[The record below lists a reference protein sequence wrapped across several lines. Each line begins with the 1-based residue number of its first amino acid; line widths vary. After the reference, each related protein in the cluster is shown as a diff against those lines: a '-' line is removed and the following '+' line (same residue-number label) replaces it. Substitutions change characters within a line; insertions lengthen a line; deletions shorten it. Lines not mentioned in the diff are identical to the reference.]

1 MSKTQ
6 LGVIFGSRSC
16 EREVAIISA
25 VQLMNHV
32 NVEAYDV
39 IPVYI
44 SEQGVWYTGAPLR
57 KIETFRHFNPDAPG
71 IERVELDMTAGSGAL
86 LATRP
91 GKGLFGHPTRVMVA
105 RLEVCLVVM
114 HGLNGEDGTLQG
126 MLELANLPYTS
137 TGVAGSAIGMD
148 KIMMKQFFRGA
159 GLPVLPGAWFTRSRW
174 EAAREQV
181 LDEAEAQLGYPVFV
195 KPANL
200 GSSIGVSRADH
211 REGLADSLDLSQV
224 NLDMVLSLSSPV
236 VSIALLAM
244 IESLLCGASASRMK
258 DEPFD
263 ANREL
268 IAQGVGNILLP
279 FFGGVPA
286 TAAIART
293 SVAIKSGEQTRLTG
307 LFHSLFLLLS
317 MLLLGGVM
325 ARLPLSALAGV
336 LMVTAWRMN
345 EWHGIRT
352 IFSRRIWTGIMQ
364 FSITMIST
372 VVFDLTVAIVIGIV
386 TALLMFVWNAARLR
400 VEIAPVEHERLVRLT
415 RMGAEVTDE
424 QASGIQI
431 AYINGSMFFANCGE
445 LKHRLEDA
453 DYAGCERLILSM
465 RGVAAADISGV
476 QTLMEVCQRLS
487 QRGLA
492 VSVCGV
498 QQNVR
503 PFFDKVGLSEQM
515 GKAAFYAN
523 ASEALIDAV
532 AQEAA
537 ER

>member
-86 LATRP
+86 LSTRP

-181 LDEAEAQLGYPVFV
+181 LDEVEAQLGYPVFV

-211 REGLADSLDLSQV
+211 REGLADSLDLAFDYDRRV
-224 NLDMVLSLSSPV
+224 LLEKGLDRPIELNCSVLGYDDEVEASPIEMPISAEKFLDFKEKYLASGGSKGMASLHRVLPAPIPEELRDRLKQLSCDIFRMLDCKGV
-236 VSIALLAM
+236 VRIDYMWDRATEDVFITEINTIPGSLAFYLW
-244 IESLLCGASASRMK
+244 E
-258 DEPFD
+258 
-263 ANREL
+263 N
-268 IAQGVGNILLP
+268 
-279 FFGGVPA
+279 
-286 TAAIART
+286 
-293 SVAIKSGEQTRLTG
+293 
-307 LFHSLFLLLS
+307 
-317 MLLLGGVM
+317 
-325 ARLPLSALAGV
+325 AGV
-336 LMVTAWRMN
+336 K
-345 EWHGIRT
+345 
-352 IFSRRIWTGIMQ
+352 
-364 FSITMIST
+364 
-372 VVFDLTVAIVIGIV
+372 
-386 TALLMFVWNAARLR
+386 
-400 VEIAPVEHERLVRLT
+400 
-415 RMGAEVTDE
+415 
-424 QASGIQI
+424 
-431 AYINGSMFFANCGE
+431 Y
-445 LKHRLEDA
+445 
-453 DYAGCERLILSM
+453 
-465 RGVAAADISGV
+465 
-476 QTLMEVCQRLS
+476 QTLIDRMVRCARRAHEDKNSRNYAFTSDILKN
-487 QRGLA
+487 
-492 VSVCGV
+492 VSLGA
-498 QQNVR
+498 
-503 PFFDKVGLSEQM
+503 KGAKGAKGSKGSKL
-515 GKAAFYAN
+515 
-523 ASEALIDAV
+523 
-532 AQEAA
+532 
-537 ER
+537 